1 MGAGDQ
7 KDQLMIRSL
16 EFSVLPHSPEK
27 REGLEME
34 LMIYDACIMELM
46 IYDACMWKVQ
56 GLGSFHIWGEWYTP
70 TPPQVQKLLHS
81 GRVQSSPHVPYYLYP
96 L

>member
-1 MGAGDQ
+1 VGAGDQ

-27 REGLEME
+27 REGLE
-34 LMIYDACIMELM
+34 MELM